1 MPLRSLHRGG
11 VAITVPAAHSS
22 VVTPS
27 SSSDLGRSH
36 ENVAGSSAIK
46 MTHTNSNGA
55 ANVSGGEVQIQ
66 MPAGQ
71 LANPNPWT
79 ITVMV
84 VCQGN

>member
-1 MPLRSLHRGG
+1 
-11 VAITVPAAHSS
+11 
-22 VVTPS
+22 
-27 SSSDLGRSH
+27 
-36 ENVAGSSAIK
+36 